1 MYRFF
6 RESGIISVFLVIIL
20 VPCIAVSSMF
30 VDISRVMLGKGAA
43 TSAAD
48 LALNSLM
55 SNYDALL
62 TELYGLVGSCQTI
75 DQFYSESTE
84 LFVEALQ
91 SRELSTEDI
100 DSLLGYTMSV
110 FNNDEI
116 KDLLALEVTGDTS
129 KIITP
134 VKDANLGNAVIIEDQ
149 IVEFMKYRGPIEIT
163 KGIIDR
169 LQKGNVAEALGGVNE
184 NEDLIE
190 DKEEF
195 ADAADDLSRQLYYLD
210 KKIKAYEKKTPDRNK
225 IKTMCSDMEKYRE
238 LYREINFN
246 LVAYLHNT
254 SGLSEFSRYTITLN
268 NYKNTYKKGTNY
280 FEDVNNGMYSIKV
293 DNEDGTVIYYI
304 EQEDMQA
311 RINDL
316 KTKKQDF
323 INAKNAVINA
333 VGTDLINANVGTG
346 ENQTNPIQWWK
357 AVASKISSS
366 YSTFQ
371 TEAKD
376 MLKSYAKLLVV
387 YEECEIA
394 ETYKVLWETQ
404 DKAACEKIL
413 NDVKSDHGNY
423 LVSGRVNN
431 SDNYLKLVNKYES
444 VSRNSS
450 YQNLKNSSALKLS
463 NGKTI
468 NTTVS
473 EISTSL
479 KDYRKNLVETMG
491 IIDEIV
497 DGDGWLAKYKGLDN
511 LKTYVKTYNK
521 KLTDWESTAESTDS
535 TMAEEDLQEI
545 SIHEDKYGAVTE
557 QSVTQLKN
565 RFLNI
570 KSQMQEIVDAIDGMT
585 YGGEKIRTID
595 SYTDVYENVK
605 GKIGTVPLSNSE
617 IKTKAETLFKDNFV
631 PYSANK
637 AAVLTLSHIND
648 LNYSPVL
655 TENEPSLY
663 TFIKEEF
670 KNQTVSEEDAESK
683 TDEVDGKE
691 DEADSKD
698 KENNAGKG
706 RTSEVSTDNIND
718 ESSADTFPSGFG
730 GATYGFSD
738 SLTGL
743 ISVVKNLVTG
753 NATTIRDDIY
763 LTEYCMDMFSYATYV
778 NEGKRSLYQDKNPNA
793 NILYSNR
800 NTTYMTAEITG
811 NKDTEGTWLSE
822 AKWDTYNQSLT
833 NRMINETNNHAF
845 GAEVEYILFGGTNE
859 QSVKDAYS
867 NIFAFRYILNF
878 ASAMQYYWGGKT
890 STGQAVNWT
899 ATAISS
905 ATSGIVPAI
914 LIKVII
920 IGLLTLAETDHDLDI
935 LQAGLSVPIYKA
947 DEDWCYSFPK
957 GDSFSFKDNKNE
969 DKGLDKFGL
978 YYSDY
983 MYLFL
988 LMGFQGDTKSAMCKR
1003 IGDVIQVNMRI
1014 ASAKK
1019 NYSLKKS
1026 IVYFN
1031 LTASVKVKPLML
1043 DLSYAEDYANNPKN
1057 DETLFTIKVNET
1069 RGYS

>member
-129 KIITP
+129 NIITP

-169 LQKGNVAEALGGVNE
+169 LQKGNVASALGDVNE
-184 NEDLIE
+184 NQDLTDAKED
-190 DKEEF
+190 F
-195 ADAADDLSRQLYYLD
+195 ADAADDLSRQLYYLY
-210 KKIKAYEKKTPDRNK
+210 KKINAYEKKAPSRDDLKNMSTNL
-225 IKTMCSDMEKYRE
+225 TKYKG
-238 LYREINFN
+238 LYREINYNF
-246 LVAYLHNT
+246 VAYLHNT

-293 DNEDGTVIYYI
+293 DNEDGTVTYYI

-346 ENQTNPIQWWK
+346 DNQTNPIQWWK

-468 NTTVS
+468 GATVG
-473 EISTSL
+473 EISSSL
-479 KDYRKNLVETMG
+479 TEYRNQLTKTIKIINQ
-491 IIDEIV
+491 IIDGDE
-497 DGDGWLAKYKGLDN
+497 DGDYKGLDN
-511 LKTYVKTYNK
+511 LSTYVTAYNTE
-521 KLTDWESTAESTDS
+521 LTDWNSVASGKPS
-535 TMAEEDLQEI
+535 SNQMAQSDKTEI
-545 SIHEDKYGAVTE
+545 QNHKAKYGDITE

-565 RFLNI
+565 RFSNI
-570 KSQMQEIVDAIDGMT
+570 KSQLQDVVDAIDGMK
-585 YGGEKIRTID
+585 YGGEELRNITN
-595 SYTDVYENVK
+595 YTDAYENIK
-605 GKIGTVPLSNSE
+605 NKIGTVPLKNSE
-617 IKTKAETLFKDNFV
+617 ISSKAETLFKDNFT

-637 AAVLTLSHIND
+637 DAAVVTLANIENKD
-648 LNYSPVL
+648 YSPVL

-663 TFIKEEF
+663 TFVKKEF
-670 KNQTVSEEDAESK
+670 ANMKVSEEEAESK
-683 TDEVDGKE
+683 VDEVDGKE

-698 KENNAGKG
+698 KQNNAGEG
-706 RTSEVSTDNIND
+706 RTSGVSTDNIND
-718 ESSADTFPSGFG
+718 ESSADTFPSGFT
-730 GATYGFSD
+730 GAAYGFSD

-743 ISVVKNLVTG
+743 VNVVKNLVTG

-778 NEGKRSLYQDKNPNA
+778 NEGKRALYQKQNPEA
-793 NILYSNR
+793 NVLYSTR
-800 NTTYMTAEITG
+800 ESTYMTAEITG

-833 NRMINETNNHAF
+833 NRMINDANNHAF
-845 GAEVEYILFGGTNE
+845 GAEVEYVLFGKGNE
-859 QSVKDAYS
+859 DSVKKAYS
-867 NIFAFRYILNF
+867 NIFAFRYILNL
-878 ASAMQYYWGGKT
+878 ASCMQYFWSDTTIQGIAAAL
-890 STGQAVNWT
+890 SA
-899 ATAISS
+899 
-905 ATSGIVPAI
+905 ATSGIVPTI
-914 LIKVII
+914 FIKVV
-920 IGLLTLAETDHDLDI
+920 LLALLAIAETSHDLDV
-935 LQAGLSVPIYKA
+935 LQAGLSVPIYKTK
-947 DEDWCYSFPK
+947 EDWCFVLTGGWSTD
-957 GDSFSFKDNKNE
+957 GSAV

-1019 NYSLKKS
+1019 DYSLKKS

>member
-169 LQKGNVAEALGGVNE
+169 LQKGNVASALGDVNE
-184 NEDLIE
+184 NQDLTDAKED
-190 DKEEF
+190 F
-195 ADAADDLSRQLYYLD
+195 ADAADDLSRQLYYLY
-210 KKIKAYEKKTPDRNK
+210 KKINAYEKKAPSRDDLKNMSTNL
-225 IKTMCSDMEKYRE
+225 TKYKG
-238 LYREINFN
+238 LYREINYNF
-246 LVAYLHNT
+246 VAHLHKSDHLT
-254 SGLSEFSRYTITLN
+254 QFTRYTISNKSLN
-268 NYKNTYKKGTNY
+268 ENYINQYKKGSSY
-280 FEDVNNGMYSIKV
+280 FENERNNLYSTKV
-293 DNEDGTVIYYI
+293 DNGDGTYTYYI
-304 EQEDMQA
+304 DQEDMQ
-311 RINDL
+311 RLIKDL
-316 KTKKQDF
+316 KTEKDEF
-323 INAKNAVINA
+323 ISAKNAVIDA
-333 VGTDLINANVGTG
+333 VGTELIEADVGTG
-346 ENQTNPIQWWK
+346 ANQTNPIQWWK
-357 AVASKISSS
+357 TVRTKIGDP
-366 YSTFQ
+366 YAIFKQ
-371 TEAKD
+371 KAKD
-376 MLKSYAKLLVV
+376 MVTAYAKLLAAG
-387 YEECEIA
+387 ECEI
-394 ETYKVLWETQ
+394 EESYKNSIWMTQ
-404 DKAACEKIL
+404 DKKAYDEIIG
-413 NDVKSDHGNY
+413 NVKSDYGNY
-423 LVSGRVNN
+423 LASAKNN
-431 SDNYLKLVNKYES
+431 PSDKYHKLVGKYES
-444 VSRNSS
+444 VSKDYS
-450 YQNLKNSSALKLS
+450 YLKNSSTLELS
-463 NGKTI
+463 NKKTI
-468 NTTVS
+468 GATVG
-473 EISTSL
+473 EISSSL
-479 KDYRKNLVETMG
+479 TEYRNQLTKTIRIINQ
-491 IIDEIV
+491 IIDGDE
-497 DGDGWLAKYKGLDN
+497 DGDYKGLDN
-511 LKTYVKTYNK
+511 LSTYVTAYNTE
-521 KLTDWESTAESTDS
+521 LTDWNSVASGKPS
-535 TMAEEDLQEI
+535 SNQMAQSDKTEI
-545 SIHEDKYGAVTE
+545 QNHKAKYGDITE

-565 RFLNI
+565 RFSNI
-570 KSQMQEIVDAIDGMT
+570 KSQLQDVVDAIDGMK
-585 YGGEKIRTID
+585 YGGEELRNITNYND
-595 SYTDVYENVK
+595 AYENIEN
-605 GKIGTVPLSNSE
+605 KIGTVPLKNSE
-617 IKTKAETLFKDNFV
+617 ISSKAETLFKDNFT
-631 PYSANK
+631 PYSTNK
-637 AAVLTLSHIND
+637 DAAVVTLANIENK
-648 LNYSPVL
+648 NYSPVL

-663 TFIKEEF
+663 TFVKEEF
-670 KNQTVSEEDAESK
+670 SDMTVSEEDAEK
-683 TDEVDGKE
+683 ATEEADNKE
-691 DEADSKD
+691 KESDSKD
-698 KENNAGKG
+698 KQNNAGEG
-706 RTSEVSTDNIND
+706 RTSGVSTDNIND
-718 ESSADTFPSGFG
+718 ESSADTFPSGFT
-730 GATYGFSD
+730 GAAYGFSD

-778 NEGKRSLYQDKNPNA
+778 NEGKRALYQKQNSGA
-793 NILYSNR
+793 EILYSTR
-800 NTTYMTAEITG
+800 ESTYMTAEITG

-833 NRMINETNNHAF
+833 NRMINDANNLAF
-845 GAEVEYILFGGTNE
+845 GAEVEYVLFGKGNE
-859 QSVKDAYS
+859 DSVKKAYS
-867 NIFAFRYILNF
+867 NIFAFRYILNL
-878 ASAMQYYWGGKT
+878 ASCMQHFWGN
-890 STGQAVNWT
+890 SVVNGT
-899 ATAISS
+899 ATGLSGL
-905 ATSGIVPAI
+905 TGGIVPAI
-914 LIKVII
+914 LIKVIMLALI
-920 IGLLTLAETDHDLDI
+920 TIAETTHDLDI

-947 DEDWCYSFPK
+947 KDDWAYSFPGGSSWSLSDTIDHDAGVK
-957 GDSFSFKDNKNE
+957 
-969 DKGLDKFGL
+969 KFGL

-1019 NYSLKKS
+1019 DYSLKKS